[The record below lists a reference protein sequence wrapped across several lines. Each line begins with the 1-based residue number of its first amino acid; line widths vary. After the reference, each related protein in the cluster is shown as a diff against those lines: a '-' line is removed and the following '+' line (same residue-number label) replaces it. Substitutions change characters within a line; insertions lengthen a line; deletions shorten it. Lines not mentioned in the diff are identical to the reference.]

1 MHLLTHLAHTSVVVA
16 KRARTAMRSSLRVIA
31 PSAVIVLLSLLSAC
45 EAEEPTREDSPE
57 MITTVV
63 ATFTPV
69 GGGAA
74 ITGKAVDP
82 DGDGIRNIESDGPVR
97 LKAGITYQL
106 TLGMYN
112 DLAAHDSDEYDISAE
127 VKSDGVEHML
137 FFGWTNNLFSNPT
150 GNGNIDSRNDTVLYE
165 DEDDHG
171 LPLGLVTQW
180 TTGTPSTGVLHILLK
195 HQPDL
200 KSEISTA
207 DMGES
212 DLDVVFDIEVN

>member
-1 MHLLTHLAHTSVVVA
+1 MHLLTYLTHTSMVIA
-16 KRARTAMRSSLRVIA
+16 NCARTAMRSSLRIITPA
-31 PSAVIVLLSLLSAC
+31 ALIVLLSLLAAC

-63 ATFTPV
+63 VTFTPV
-69 GGGAA
+69 GGGVA

-82 DGDGIRNIESDGPVR
+82 DGDGIRNIESDGPLK
-97 LKAGITYQL
+97 LKAGATYQL
-106 TLGMYN
+106 TLLMYN
-112 DLAAHDSDEYDISAE
+112 DLAAHDSDQYEISAE
-127 VKSDGVEHML
+127 VKNEADEHML
-137 FFGWTNNLFSNPT
+137 FFGWTNNLFSNPS
-150 GNGNIDSRNDTVLYE
+150 GNGNIDSRDDAVLYE

-180 TTGTPSTGVLHILLK
+180 TTATPSTGVLRILLK

-200 KSEISTA
+200 KSETSTA
-207 DMGES
+207 DIGES